1 MNQEKDKINEKILD
15 EMIKMVMRQTE
26 LTYDDAKEKL
36 IQQKFNYLQ
45 VIKNE
50 LGIIHKKE
58 NNTVKNINQETYSQI
73 RKYMDVASSN
83 FRRIQEENDKK

>member
-83 FRRIQEENDKK
+83 FRRIQEQNDKK

>member
-26 LTYDDAKEKL
+26 LTYDAAKEKL

-83 FRRIQEENDKK
+83 FRRIQEQNDKK

>member
-1 MNQEKDKINEKILD
+1 MNQEKDKINVKILD
-15 EMIKMVMRQTE
+15 EMVKMVMRQTE

-83 FRRIQEENDKK
+83 FRRIQEQNDKK

>member
-1 MNQEKDKINEKILD
+1 MNQEKDKINLKILD
-15 EMIKMVMRQTE
+15 EMVKMVMRQTE